1 MLIRWKPQALKDLEA
16 IEDYYMSVAP
26 EFASILT
33 DEILSKTERLSRS
46 PRSGRMV
53 PEINDPAI
61 REILVHSY
69 QIIYQYS
76 KEEPAIEV
84 LTVYHTARDF
94 R

>member
-1 MLIRWKPQALKDLEA
+1 MEA

-53 PEINDPAI
+53 PEINDPAFCISKLCETQRIPQRTSVRKKI
-61 REILVHSY
+61 RFV
-69 QIIYQYS
+69 
-76 KEEPAIEV
+76 V
-84 LTVYHTARDF
+84 LAEF
-94 R
+94 RR